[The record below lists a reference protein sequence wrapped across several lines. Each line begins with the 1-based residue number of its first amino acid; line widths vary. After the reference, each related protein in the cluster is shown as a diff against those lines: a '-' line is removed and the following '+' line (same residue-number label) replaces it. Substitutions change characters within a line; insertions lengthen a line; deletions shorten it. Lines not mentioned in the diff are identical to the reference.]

1 MELMELT
8 ALVDQYDAARDQRLA
23 ADKEAAFLKRE
34 ENELADRLIT
44 EMYSN
49 ETFYCAGH
57 TKRVKMTPVQKP
69 KVTDWPALHEYMVKN
84 DAMDLMQK
92 RLHEGA
98 LADRLEDGEKI
109 PGFEYVQ
116 VNKLSIG
123 KI

>member
-8 ALVDQYDAARDQRLA
+8 ALVDEYDEARNHRLEV
-23 ADKEAAFLKRE
+23 DKQAAFLKRA
-34 ENELADRLIT
+34 ENDLADRLIA

-57 TKRVKMTPVQKP
+57 HKRVKMTPVQKP
-69 KVTDWPALHEYMVKN
+69 KVTDWLLFHTYVVEH
-84 DAMDLMQK
+84 DATDLLQK

-98 LADRLEDGEKI
+98 LGDRLEAGEEI

>member
-8 ALVDQYDAARDQRLA
+8 ALVDQYDDMRERRLA
-23 ADKEAAFLKRE
+23 ADKVAAGFKRE
-34 ENELADRLIT
+34 ETALAERLIT

-57 TKRVKMTPVQKP
+57 TKRVKMTPTPKP
-69 KVTDWPALHEYMVKN
+69 KVTDWLLFHTYVVEHNAT
-84 DAMDLMQK
+84 DLLQK

-98 LADRLEDGEKI
+98 LADRLEAGEEI